1 VLRSAA
7 RRLLI
12 LFAVIFAGTSVV
24 SLALGALAHANLL
37 RSLAVGFYVVGAV
50 VLVGSFI
57 LGMKGP
63 LRSEF
68 EDEGGELAP
77 ARGMLSSVLVPR
89 SIRRTTVEERQD
101 ARRTSLA
108 LFGLGILLIFIGAGF
123 DPAQHVF

>member
-57 LGMKGP
+57 LGMRGP

-68 EDEGGELAP
+68 EDERGELAP